1 MKNTTELKV
10 GNTLFIV
17 TEEFSQTA
25 TETVEQKLKKLI
37 NAHAFDSRRVIKKLS
52 EDGDK
57 QLAVCGKQSEYGHY
71 QTRTGRIPNEEE
83 TK

>member
-1 MKNTTELKV
+1 MEHKTEMKV

-37 NAHAFDSRRVIKKLS
+37 NTHAFDSRKVIRTLS
-52 EDGDK
+52 ENDDK
-57 QLAVCGKQSEYGHY
+57 
-71 QTRTGRIPNEEE
+71 
-83 TK
+83 